1 MYNQG
6 RCSAH
11 KTAVIAVAFLLC
23 LVFHLETTEA
33 KGTTFTVGD
42 SSGWSFSIG
51 NWTKGKNFKADDI
64 LGNIKK
70 QKKKEPLHIYLV
82 G

>member
-11 KTAVIAVAFLLC
+11 KTAVLSVAFLVC
-23 LVFHLETTEA
+23 LVFHVETTEA

-64 LGNIKK
+64 LGNI
-70 QKKKEPLHIYLV
+70 
-82 G
+82 